1 MEVSHQLAVEQVEL
15 PSPGEEIKS
24 SGGLATWVVPNPEM
38 EGEFYQDFQ
47 SVPAEARAGKVKIH
61 ASMFPPFGDFAGRWE
76 AVRGNCRRLLPHLM
90 DTGGFFVAAFE
101 KRAELAPSAK
111 ARKEARS
118 AQLKAEKAE
127 KAAAEAEAGE
137 APNEEPAEAAEPT
150 PTEKK
155 AQALRRITK
164 EYIPVETSLSEGE
177 WQGILDFYGLCDLF
191 LSTNLPSAAASY
203 TGSLASTMQEEVPEA
218 SPASTQSADLRLAV
232 SSLSSLAQATA
243 RGTTSRLRAM
253 TPTAAVKDGALQNQL
268 VNVEERLN
276 AQILRVQQQGDRLR
290 DVALSRMEA
299 KVGAFETLQP
309 KFDRRIA
316 ELSGSVKG
324 LSDEMQ
330 SQLRR
335 VDQIDSRLWDWRH
348 QLEEEI
354 RGRLSEVEQTLQQT
368 ASSQRITKASAED
381 SAKKMATRLLRIE
394 GVLEEHHANAEDAS
408 TGIVQLHSRL
418 EELEESHQLRHAQH
432 DEAFGA
438 QAERLRA
445 KEATSHKLDVL
456 TQECNDFRSRLEVQE
471 EKSRSMRTMQDTKDE
486 QFRALVDRV
495 ERENFEGRLKALQSR
510 IQEMEES
517 GVQAKEQLQILQQ
530 GLERQEQNQQYQLGR
545 LPSPRMLAAA
555 EPAEAGQSR
564 VWQGRLDKLEEQL
577 NSVQEQLEAL
587 RGEQSLAPHISA
599 LVTQL
604 KDITPKVISHDSD
617 LQKLREK
624 VQSLESFTGA
634 AEVRS
639 FDPAK
644 DSPEVEEPQGPKQ
657 QSRQTL
663 PEAQEEATATAP
675 PSAETDEIDLANAD
689 DEKALTPQQA
699 RAAWQLRQ
707 NSPRSAQV

>member
-1 MEVSHQLAVEQVEL
+1 
-15 PSPGEEIKS
+15 
-24 SGGLATWVVPNPEM
+24 
-38 EGEFYQDFQ
+38 
-47 SVPAEARAGKVKIH
+47 
-61 ASMFPPFGDFAGRWE
+61 
-76 AVRGNCRRLLPHLM
+76 
-90 DTGGFFVAAFE
+90 
-101 KRAELAPSAK
+101 
-111 ARKEARS
+111 
-118 AQLKAEKAE
+118 
-127 KAAAEAEAGE
+127 
-137 APNEEPAEAAEPT
+137 
-150 PTEKK
+150 
-155 AQALRRITK
+155 
-164 EYIPVETSLSEGE
+164 
-177 WQGILDFYGLCDLF
+177 
-191 LSTNLPSAAASY
+191 
-203 TGSLASTMQEEVPEA
+203 MQEEVPEA
-218 SPASTQSADLRLAV
+218 SPASTQSPADLRLAV

-253 TPTAAVKDGALQNQL
+253 TPTAAIKDGALQNQL

-445 KEATSHKLDVL
+445 KEVESGAAHAALELRVNDTESLLQATSHKLDVL

-471 EKSRSMRTMQDTKDE
+471 EKSRSLRTMQDTKDE

-577 NSVQEQLEAL
+577 NSLQEQLEAL

-617 LQKLREK
+617 LQKLRDK

-639 FDPAK
+639 FEPAK
-644 DSPEVEEPQGPKQ
+644 GSPEVEEPQGPKQ

-663 PEAQEEATATAP
+663 PEAQEEAAATAP
-675 PSAETDEIDLANAD
+675 TPAETDEIDMANAG